1 VLRTIRRLRHL
12 GAGAQPRELGRSA
25 VALRGRLVVC
35 AAAVASILLVV
46 QIAAE
51 GAASASVSAA
61 ATGSGRGMPSA
72 PIHSGAPVECDV
84 APAGSSADS
93 PVLVAVGASFTAGV
107 GAARP
112 QQSWAVRLAELLSW
126 RAVIIGVPG
135 AGYVNRGDGD
145 FGPVSDELARLDL
158 ATLDPAL
165 VIVQAGHDDW
175 RASSALETRRVKA
188 TVRSIEAGAPGAQVA
203 LLSVFGASGATSAA
217 ELRVDT
223 AIVTAARSADPLAIV
238 LDPLRNGWTFARSM
252 GFHPTGT
259 GALTIAHLVETSLAS
274 VGIVPTHSAGR
285 ASVSCSALGAVAGH
299 SRTVRASAH
308 RPS

>member
-1 VLRTIRRLRHL
+1 MR
-12 GAGAQPRELGRSA
+12 
-25 VALRGRLVVC
+25 
-35 AAAVASILLVV
+35 AAAVASMFLAVEIP
-46 QIAAE
+46 AE
-51 GAASASVSAA
+51 RAASASISATA
-61 ATGSGRGMPSA
+61 AGSQRGMPSA
-72 PIHSGAPVECDV
+72 PVRSGAPVECDV

-158 ATLDPAL
+158 ASLDPAL

-175 RASSALETRRVKA
+175 RASSALETQRVKA
-188 TVRSIEAGAPGAQVA
+188 AVHSIEAGAPGAQVA
-203 LLSVFGASGATSAA
+203 LLSVFGRSGATSAA

-223 AIVTAARSADPLAIV
+223 AIAAAARSADPLAIV
-238 LDPLRNGWTFARSM
+238 MDPLRDGWTFARSA
-252 GFHPTGT
+252 GFHPTGA
-259 GALTIAHLVETSLAS
+259 GARTIARRVEMSLAS
-274 VGIVPTHSAGR
+274 VGIVPTQSAGR

-299 SRTVRASAH
+299 DRTVHASAH